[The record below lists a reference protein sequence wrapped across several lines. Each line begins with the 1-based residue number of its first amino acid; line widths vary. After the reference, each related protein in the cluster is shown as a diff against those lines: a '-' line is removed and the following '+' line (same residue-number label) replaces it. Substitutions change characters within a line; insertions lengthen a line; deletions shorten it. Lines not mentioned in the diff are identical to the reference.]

1 MKDQVVSIHKKTS
14 RQLLPIACVSLALFS
29 FYTNTSNSAQD
40 STKNSTQE
48 KPSDKASKAET
59 KKPNSLKKA
68 PAPKA
73 APKGMPVNVTI
84 VKPESIQVWSQYSG
98 RVVAVDRAELRPQ
111 VSGRITEIRFKDGE
125 NVNKGDILIVIDPR
139 PYEANLKQAQATLT
153 TAKTQVILAEKEYK
167 RAKSLVAKKAVSESI
182 LDTRNNNFIVAK
194 ANLLRAEA
202 GVDTAK
208 INIDYAFVKAP
219 ISGKVS
225 RAEITVGNLVQ
236 AGVNAPLLTSIIS
249 NKKVYVDFEVDEQT
263 YIKTARVTPEGALNK
278 IPVRVEVSDGKI
290 QQDGNLHS
298 FDNRIDQST
307 GTIRGR
313 ALFEN
318 KQKLLLPGMSV
329 TVKMGVSNSQN
340 IKQIAISERAIGT
353 DQDRKYVYVISKT
366 NTAEYREVT
375 IGANIKGRRL
385 ILSGLKENDVVIVE
399 GLARIRPNM
408 PVAPKIKSLKT
419 AQK

>member
-1 MKDQVVSIHKKTS
+1 MSILKKTAG
-14 RQLLPIACVSLALFS
+14 QLLPIACISLALVS
-29 FYTNTSNSAQD
+29 FYTNTSIGA
-40 STKNSTQE
+40 QE
-48 KPSDKASKAET
+48 KTSDKKSKAVTET
-59 KKPNSLKKA
+59 KKPSKKA
-68 PAPKA
+68 LSAKA
-73 APKGMPVNVTI
+73 APKGMPVDVTI
-84 VKPESIQVWSQYSG
+84 VKPENIQVWNQYSG
-98 RVVAVDRAELRPQ
+98 RVVAVDRAQLRPQ
-111 VSGRITEIRFKDGE
+111 VSGRITEIRFKDGQ

-153 TAKTQVILAEKEYK
+153 TAKTQVTLAEKEYE

-182 LDTRNNNFIVAK
+182 LDTRKNNFIVAK

-225 RAEITVGNLVQ
+225 RAEITEGNLVQ

-249 NKKVYVDFEVDEQT
+249 NKKVYVDFEVDERT
-263 YIKTARVTPEGALNK
+263 YIKTARATPEGALNK
-278 IPVRVEVSDGKI
+278 IPVRVKLSEGNNH
-290 QQDGNLHS
+290 QAGNLHS
-298 FDNRIDQST
+298 FDNQIDQST

-318 KQKLLLPGMSV
+318 TKKLLLPGMSV

-340 IKQIAISERAIGT
+340 IKQIAITERAIGT
-353 DQDRKYVYVISKT
+353 DQDRKFVYVVSKK

-375 IGANIKGRRL
+375 IGANIGGRRL
-385 ILSGLKENDVVIVE
+385 ITSGLKENDVVIVE

-408 PVAPKIKSLKT
+408 PVAPKKKSLKT
-419 AQK
+419 AQKYK